1 MSIGEIS
8 TGGIVLRGTIRQE
21 NVFRELSI
29 TEMSIGKKSVE
40 ETPVGELTRCHL
52 NLVCCTF
59 ISASLS
65 YVSNQIHIITRS
77 STKLSKVIKKS
88 LNVQSNTLRSI
99 V

>member
-52 NLVCCTF
+52 NLVCCPF

-65 YVSNQIHIITRS
+65 VSNQIHIITRS